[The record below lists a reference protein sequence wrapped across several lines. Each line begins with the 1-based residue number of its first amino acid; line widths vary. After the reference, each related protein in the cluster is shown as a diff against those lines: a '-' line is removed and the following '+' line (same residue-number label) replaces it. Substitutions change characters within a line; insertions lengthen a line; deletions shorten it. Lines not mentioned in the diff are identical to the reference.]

1 MHAISTASVGAT
13 VTTWEM
19 VRVQETSEE
28 VATEERMAHMSE
40 E

>member
-1 MHAISTASVGAT
+1 VLT

-19 VRVQETSEE
+19 VRVKETSEE
-28 VATEERMAHMSE
+28 VAMERMAHMSE